1 MAEPIS
7 ELEARVAELAAAQE
21 RLAERVRVLE
31 ARAAGRVASVPLRS
45 PGAARAARPDG
56 AAVDHLPASRHLAL
70 AGATLVALAGAFVL
84 RAITDAGVVPA
95 VVGVALGLA
104 YAALLL
110 VLAARGGAAPVAV
123 YRGLAALLVALP
135 LLAEATTRFR
145 LLSPA
150 AGAAGLAV
158 FSAAAIAVAARRRLL
173 ALAWFVELGAIATAL
188 SLAFATDRLAPALAA
203 LVLLGVVALWLG
215 YVLDWFH
222 LRWPIALVV
231 DVAMLVLAARAVAPG
246 AAEGPRTAIAV
257 QGFFMAAYLGSI
269 AVRTLL
275 LRRAVVDFE
284 VVQTAAMIAVGLG
297 GAAFVTLRTGSGAL
311 PLGALCGIFAVASYA
326 VAFAFVERRQRG
338 SDNFQF
344 YASAALV
351 FAVAS
356 TALVLSGPA
365 LALAWASLAVVAAAA
380 ARARHR
386 LTLAAHA
393 SLFAVLAAI
402 HAGALSRVAL
412 TMLATPSSPWP
423 RTPAPLPWV
432 VVAMAA
438 VTWLT
443 AGVPLAPPRPHQRAP
458 RCALLATLALSA
470 IGLALG
476 WLVPL
481 FGGPGPAAGAWPL
494 ATIRTAVLVAGVLLL
509 AWAGR
514 RERWHEAGW
523 LAYPLLGLAGLKLLL
538 DDLVHSGPAAL
549 VVAFGLYGGALILVP
564 RLRRPPPPRSG
575 GDQSADAGGLVPDR
589 KGRAG

>member
-1 MAEPIS
+1 MPEPIS

-21 RLAERVRVLE
+21 RLAERVRALE
-31 ARAAGRVASVPLRS
+31 ARAGGRAASVPLRS
-45 PGAARAARPDG
+45 PGAARAVRAGG

-95 VVGVALGLA
+95 GVGVALGLA
-104 YAALLL
+104 YAAGLLA
-110 VLAARGGAAPVAV
+110 LAARAGTAPVAV

-135 LLAEATTRFR
+135 LLA
-145 LLSPA
+145 
-150 AGAAGLAV
+150 
-158 FSAAAIAVAARRRLL
+158 
-173 ALAWFVELGAIATAL
+173 LAWFAELGAIATAL
-188 SLAFATDRLAPALAA
+188 SLAFATDRLAPPLAA

-275 LRRAVVDFE
+275 LRRSVVDFE
-284 VVQTAAMIAVGLG
+284 LVQTAAMIAVGLG

-311 PLGALCGIFAVASYA
+311 ALGALCGIFAVASYA